1 MVGYCM
7 SCKKKVEMKN
17 VKSVIMKNGRK
28 ASKGICPKG
37 HKVFKI
43 GG

>member
-1 MVGYCM
+1 MIAYCV

-17 VKSVIMKNGRK
+17 AKSVTMKNGRH
-28 ASKGICPKG
+28 ASSGNCPKG
-37 HKVFKI
+37 HKVFRI